1 MNTIL
6 SFGLMMITALGF
18 VGQETKSQDPQV
30 EVLSVSC
37 TQIRRA
43 NVDLSADS
51 FPTAF
56 PDAENARTSRPT
68 TVNGQPIVSQS
79 ERDPR
84 TSVEKRSD
92 RMGNVE
98 SELGRNAKNATLY
111 EYTAKIR
118 NNSAK
123 TITAVYWDFRAGDEA
138 DQRNISVRHF
148 RCTENIKPNASRSL
162 KATITGP
169 PFRTIRAGA
178 NDKSVPQK
186 AVIGR
191 LEFTDGS
198 SWQLSAWE
206 AGSSV
211 KEPGAARHT
220 CEELH

>member
-6 SFGLMMITALGF
+6 SLGLMMITAVGF
-18 VGQETKSQDPQV
+18 VSQETKSQDPQV

-37 TQIRRA
+37 TEIRRA
-43 NVDLSADS
+43 NLDSSADS
-51 FPTAF
+51 FPAAY
-56 PDAENARTSRPT
+56 PDAENIRTSRVPI
-68 TVNGQPIVSQS
+68 GQPIVSQAD
-79 ERDPR
+79 RDPR

-98 SELGRNAKNATLY
+98 SELGRNAKSGTLY
-111 EYTAKIR
+111 AYVAKIR

-123 TITAVYWDFRAGDEA
+123 TISAIYWDFRAGDEA
-138 DQRNISVRHF
+138 DQRNVSVRHF
-148 RCTENIKPNASRSL
+148 RCTESIKPNASRSL

-169 PFRTIRAGA
+169 PFRSIKAGT
-178 NDKSVPQK
+178 NDKNVPQK

-198 SWQLSAWE
+198 SWQLSDWE
-206 AGSSV
+206 AGTLV
-211 KEPGAARHT
+211 KDPGKASHS